1 MGVMAI
7 FVALSHSI
15 ASLFLPT
22 PPRAEGGDTRD
33 LVVHSKIL
41 KTCSNNYR
49 KKTIEIVSIISD
61 LIYRAISRQRYTRH

>member
-15 ASLFLPT
+15 ASLFLST

-33 LVVHSKIL
+33 LVV
-41 KTCSNNYR
+41 NNLHLDANLN
-49 KKTIEIVSIISD
+49 KKSP
-61 LIYRAISRQRYTRH
+61 L

>member
-33 LVVHSKIL
+33 LVDWKLRQEGRNTIIEVFGQDVAIL
-41 KTCSNNYR
+41 EGVRADRLTESNF
-49 KKTIEIVSIISD
+49 
-61 LIYRAISRQRYTRH
+61 LF

>member
-33 LVVHSKIL
+33 LVVAAIGNIARQLKI
-41 KTCSNNYR
+41 R
-49 KKTIEIVSIISD
+49 VSIVI
-61 LIYRAISRQRYTRH
+61 